1 MKENTYL
8 GNNTITSTHA
18 LLHFSNEALNLK
30 LWYNNEHERIRI
42 TEKGRAIFKLNGLIK
57 D

>member
-1 MKENTYL
+1 MKENIYL

-30 LWYNNEHERIRI
+30 VWYNNEPERMRM
-42 TEKGRAIFKLNGLIK
+42 TQKKQEQSSSLMV
-57 D
+57 